1 MLSRVTSIFKA
12 LTLCATVLLSIAPLQ
27 AAEKIE
33 SALTINDAYF
43 RLMPPGRSMTAAY
56 MTLTNN
62 SGETQVLTSL
72 RSDSAGSVELHQHTH
87 IDGMMK
93 MRKVDQLSI
102 AAGESV
108 ELVPG
113 GYHLMLFGVQDGL
126 GLDDTMVIEL
136 QLESGKSVIVN
147 AKARSFK

>member
-1 MLSRVTSIFKA
+1 MH
-12 LTLCATVLLSIAPLQ
+12 
-27 AAEKIE
+27 
-33 SALTINDAYF
+33 D
-43 RLMPPGRSMTAAY
+43 
-56 MTLTNN
+56 
-62 SGETQVLTSL
+62 
-72 RSDSAGSVELHQHTH
+72 LHQHTH
-87 IDGMMK
+87 INGMMK